1 MRFGRGKPFKK
12 LAPEMPSRVQ
22 DTSRVP
28 RGFRQPENHRA
39 SAVARA
45 ANLEVY
51 DGVEAANQAGL
62 PMPGQF

>member
-1 MRFGRGKPFKK
+1 MRLGRKKPP
-12 LAPEMPSRVQ
+12 APKVLSRIQ
-22 DTSRVP
+22 DTSRVD
-28 RGFRQPENHRA
+28 RKFKQPANYRA
-39 SAVARA
+39 EAVARA

>member
-1 MRFGRGKPFKK
+1 MRLGRKKPPEPK
-12 LAPEMPSRVQ
+12 LLSRIQ

-39 SAVARA
+39 SAIARA

-62 PMPGQF
+62 PMPGTF

>member
-1 MRFGRGKPFKK
+1 MRLARKKPP
-12 LAPEMPSRVQ
+12 APKILSRIQ
-22 DTSRVP
+22 DTSRVS
-28 RGFRQPENHRA
+28 RGFRQPANHRA